1 MGAQAAL
8 MAHKKALDM
17 RALMPVEWPAETTA
31 SAVSVLDQ
39 RITVAM
45 D

>member
-1 MGAQAAL
+1 
-8 MAHKKALDM
+8 
-17 RALMPVEWPAETTA
+17 LMPVEWPAETTA